1 MVETFTPAVC
11 GSRRRQRLAL
21 AGFAAGAVAA
31 SAVVGA
37 ALGALGALIGV
48 PLVLAVAGIAV
59 LAAAREAGLARLPL
73 PQIRRQVPER
83 WRAELPLPVWSVG
96 YGLGL
101 GAGFLTFQ
109 PVATFWVAC
118 ATAVALGRPLVAAAC
133 FAAYGAGRAVMAVW
147 PGRRHEDAVAAVE
160 ALARRRGIL
169 LRVNVVALLVCAA
182 LLAASSAGAAVTNVG
197 PGVDP
202 SAGGNVLARG
212 RVDSGSSSV
221 LVEPEGDSPIAVA
234 GAGAPA
240 VDGDLLAYDDSK
252 GIRVINWRTGAL
264 VARVDGAVAKP
275 SLDWPRLAFVR
286 TGREHRR
293 LILANFS
300 DPAAPTRRVITR
312 IARRNDLGRPSL
324 AAGRIAWHVVTRGG
338 SRVFVERLA
347 GGSRTLV
354 ARSKIAVE
362 SNPALTRRRIL
373 WVEQRAQS
381 AFVRVRRLGRSGSHT
396 IYGVKTRRR
405 RLSTT
410 DITGRTA
417 YVTRWSPATGAST
430 LIRVNF

>member
-11 GSRRRQRLAL
+11 GSRRRQGLAL

-31 SAVVGA
+31 SALLGA

-59 LAAAREAGLARLPL
+59 LAAVREAGLARLPL

-118 ATAVALGRPLVAAAC
+118 ATAIALGRPLVAAAC
-133 FAAYGAGRAVMAVW
+133 FAAYGAGRAVMAMW
-147 PGRRHEDAVAAVE
+147 PGRRHEDATAAVE
-160 ALARRRGIL
+160 ALARRRGIV
-169 LRVNVVALLVCAA
+169 LRANVVALLICAA
-182 LLAASSAGAAVTNVG
+182 LLAASSAGAALTNVG

-202 SAGGNVLARG
+202 SAAGTVLARA
-212 RVDSGSSSV
+212 RLDSGSSSV
-221 LVEPEGDSPIAVA
+221 LVEPEGESPVAVPG
-234 GAGAPA
+234 GAAPA
-240 VDGDLLAYDDSK
+240 VDGDLLAYDDAA
-252 GIRVINWRTGAL
+252 GIKVIDWRTGGL

-275 SLDWPRLAFVR
+275 SLDWPLLAFVR
-286 TGREHRR
+286 TGTDYRR
-293 LILANFS
+293 LILADFS
-300 DPAAPTRRVITR
+300 DPAAMTQRVITR
-312 IARRNDLGRPSL
+312 TSLRNDLGRPSL
-324 AAGRIAWHVVTRGG
+324 AAGRIAWHVVTRDV
-338 SRVFVERLA
+338 SRVLVERLA

-373 WVEQRAQS
+373 WVEQRARS
-381 AFVRVRRLGRSGSHT
+381 ASLRVRRLGRSGSRT
-396 IYGVKTRRR
+396 IYRVKTRRR

-417 YVTRWSPATGAST
+417 YVTRWAPATGAST
-430 LIRVNF
+430 LIRVIF